1 MVIELK
7 ISWLK
12 TKNDTESFKIFQ
24 NLGFDVYNL
33 EEPENTDEKIRE
45 LIENNCKTIVLS
57 NEIASFSK
65 DIITKYNK
73 QDDISIIIASGKN
86 TEKD

>member
-1 MVIELK
+1 MK
-7 ISWLK
+7 ISWIK
-12 TKNDTESFKIFQ
+12 TKNDTKSFKVFQ

-33 EEPENTDEKIRE
+33 EEPENVDVKIDE
-45 LIENNCKTIVLS
+45 LINNDCKTIILS

-73 QDDISIIIASGKN
+73 QDDISIIIASGN
-86 TEKD
+86 NREKD

>member
-1 MVIELK
+1 MVIGLK
-7 ISWLK
+7 ISWIK

-33 EEPENTDEKIRE
+33 EEPENTDDKIKE
-45 LIENNCKTIVLS
+45 LIDNNCKTIVLS

-86 TEKD
+86 NEKD

>member
-1 MVIELK
+1 MIELK

-12 TKNDTESFKIFQ
+12 TKNDKESFKVFQ
-24 NLGFDVYNL
+24 NLGFSVYNL
-33 EEPENTDEKIRE
+33 EEPENTDEKIKE

-73 QDDISIIIASGKN
+73 QDDISIIIDSGKN

>member
-1 MVIELK
+1 VIELK

-12 TKNDTESFKIFQ
+12 TKNDKESFKVFQ
-24 NLGFDVYNL
+24 NLGFSVYNL
-33 EEPENTDEKIRE
+33 EEPENTDEKIKE

>member
-1 MVIELK
+1 MK

-12 TKNDTESFKIFQ
+12 TKKDDKSFKVFQ
-24 NLGFDVYNL
+24 NLGFNVYDL
-33 EEPENTDEKIRE
+33 EEPDDTDKKIKE
-45 LIENNCKTIVLS
+45 LIENDCKTIVLS
-57 NEIASFSK
+57 NEIAAFSK

-86 TEKD
+86 NEKD

>member
-1 MVIELK
+1 MK

-12 TKNDTESFKIFQ
+12 TKNDKDSFKVFES
-24 NLGFDVYNL
+24 LGFNVYSL
-33 EEPENTDEKIRE
+33 DEPEDTDEKIKE
-45 LIENNCKTIVLS
+45 LVNENYNTIILS

-73 QDDISIIIASGKN
+73 RDDVSIIIASGKEF
-86 TEKD
+86 EK